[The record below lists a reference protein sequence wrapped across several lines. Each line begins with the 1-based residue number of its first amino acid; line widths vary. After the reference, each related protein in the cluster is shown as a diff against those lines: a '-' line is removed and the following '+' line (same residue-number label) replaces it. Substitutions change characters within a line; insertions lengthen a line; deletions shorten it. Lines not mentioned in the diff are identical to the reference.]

1 MEKLNE
7 VVNGS
12 SAEIEPKIVS
22 QTEWIDARK
31 QLLIKEKELTRLNDD
46 LARRRRELP
55 WVKVEKNYVF
65 EGPMGKETL
74 WDLFAANSQLII
86 YHFMFAPGWEE
97 GCPGCSFIADHIDG
111 ANLHLAHHDVSVVV
125 VSRAP
130 LAEILPFKK
139 RMDWK
144 FKWVSSFGSDFNYD
158 YNVSFTEEQIAQG
171 EVYYNYAKQDTGSES
186 PGTSVFYRDSAG
198 QVFHTYSTYSRGGDI
213 LIGAHNFLD
222 LTPKGR
228 NEKGTMDWLRHHD
241 KYEKFNNGSSCC
253 H

>member
-1 MEKLNE
+1 MEKQNE

-12 SAEIEPKIVS
+12 SGEIQPKIVS
-22 QTEWIDARK
+22 QSEWIDARK

-55 WVKVEKNYVF
+55 WVKVENNYIF
-65 EGPMGKETL
+65 EGPMGQETL
-74 WDLFAANSQLII
+74 SDLFAGNSQLII

-158 YNVSFTEEQIAQG
+158 YNVSFTDEQIAEG
-171 EVYYNYAKQDTGSES
+171 EVYYNYAKQETGSES
-186 PGTSVFYRDSAG
+186 PGTSVFYRNSTG

-241 KYEKFNNGSSCC
+241 KYEKFNSGSSCC

>member
-1 MEKLNE
+1 MEKQNE

-12 SAEIEPKIVS
+12 SGEIQPKIVS
-22 QTEWIDARK
+22 QSEWIDARK

-55 WVKVEKNYVF
+55 WVKVENNYIF
-65 EGPMGKETL
+65 EGPMGQETL
-74 WDLFAANSQLII
+74 SDLFADNSQLII

-158 YNVSFTEEQIAQG
+158 YNVSFTDEQIAEG
-171 EVYYNYAKQDTGSES
+171 EVYYNYAKQETGSES
-186 PGTSVFYRDSAG
+186 PGTSVFYRDSTG

-241 KYEKFNNGSSCC
+241 KYEKFNSGSSCC

>member
-1 MEKLNE
+1 MEKPNE

-12 SAEIEPKIVS
+12 SGEIQPKIVS
-22 QTEWIDARK
+22 QSEWIDARK

-55 WVKVEKNYVF
+55 WVKVENNYIF
-65 EGPMGKETL
+65 EGPMGQETL
-74 WDLFAANSQLII
+74 SDLFAGNSQLII

-158 YNVSFTEEQIAQG
+158 YNVSFTDEQIAEG
-171 EVYYNYAKQDTGSES
+171 EVYYNYAKQETGSES

-241 KYEKFNNGSSCC
+241 KYEKFNSGSSCC

>member
-1 MEKLNE
+1 MEKQNE

-12 SAEIEPKIVS
+12 SGEIQPKIVS
-22 QTEWIDARK
+22 QSEWIDARK

-55 WVKVEKNYVF
+55 WVKVENNYIF
-65 EGPMGKETL
+65 EGPMGQETL
-74 WDLFAANSQLII
+74 SDLFAGNSQLII

-158 YNVSFTEEQIAQG
+158 YNVSFTDEQIAEG
-171 EVYYNYAKQDTGSES
+171 EVYYNYAKQETGSES

-241 KYEKFNNGSSCC
+241 KYEKFNSGSSCC

>member
-1 MEKLNE
+1 MEKQNE

-12 SAEIEPKIVS
+12 SGEIQPKIVS
-22 QTEWIDARK
+22 QSEWIDARK

-55 WVKVEKNYVF
+55 WVKVENNYIF
-65 EGPMGKETL
+65 EGPMGQETL
-74 WDLFAANSQLII
+74 SDLFAGNSQLII

-158 YNVSFTEEQIAQG
+158 YNVSFTDEQIAEG
-171 EVYYNYAKQDTGSES
+171 EVYYNYAKQETGSES
-186 PGTSVFYRDSAG
+186 PGTSVFYRDSTG

-241 KYEKFNNGSSCC
+241 KYEKFNSGSSCC

>member
-1 MEKLNE
+1 MEKQNK

-12 SAEIEPKIVS
+12 SGEIQPKIVS
-22 QTEWIDARK
+22 QSEWIDARK

-55 WVKVEKNYVF
+55 WVKVEKNYIF
-65 EGPMGKETL
+65 EGTMGQETL
-74 WDLFAANSQLII
+74 SDLFAGNSQLII

-158 YNVSFTEEQIAQG
+158 YNVSFTDEQIAEG
-171 EVYYNYAKQDTGSES
+171 EVYYNYAKQETGSES

-241 KYEKFNNGSSCC
+241 KYEKFNSGSSCC

>member
-1 MEKLNE
+1 VGK
-7 VVNGS
+7 S
-12 SAEIEPKIVS
+12 
-22 QTEWIDARK
+22 R
-31 QLLIKEKELTRLNDD
+31 
-46 LARRRRELP
+46 
-55 WVKVEKNYVF
+55 KNYIF
-65 EGPMGKETL
+65 EGTMGQETL
-74 WDLFAANSQLII
+74 SDLFAGNSQLII

-158 YNVSFTEEQIAQG
+158 YNVSFTDEQIAEG
-171 EVYYNYAKQDTGSES
+171 EVYYNYAKQETGSES

-241 KYEKFNNGSSCC
+241 KYEKFNSGSSCC

>member
-1 MEKLNE
+1 MEKPNE

-12 SAEIEPKIVS
+12 SGEIEPKIVS
-22 QTEWIDARK
+22 QTEWIDARN

-74 WDLFAANSQLII
+74 SDLFAANSQLII